1 MRTETWIR
9 VDAARNRE
17 EALVSGQTTESI
29 YLRSLVSCNTAVA
42 ASGRD
47 GISLPYPMAI
57 LFYFYFFYFYLGPEL
72 HCIVLKRLVSL
83 YYFVPLVEA
92 SKRSDLRVVRSSE
105 SFYLIVD

>member
-29 YLRSLVSCNTAVA
+29 YLRSSVSCNTAVA

-57 LFYFYFFYFYLGPEL
+57 LFLFFYFYF
-72 HCIVLKRLVSL
+72 
-83 YYFVPLVEA
+83 YFL
-92 SKRSDLRVVRSSE
+92 SRG
-105 SFYLIVD
+105 

>member
-29 YLRSLVSCNTAVA
+29 YLRSSVSCNTAVA

-57 LFYFYFFYFYLGPEL
+57 FLYIFIYFIFIF
-72 HCIVLKRLVSL
+72 I
-83 YYFVPLVEA
+83 
-92 SKRSDLRVVRSSE
+92 
-105 SFYLIVD
+105 